1 MARHHF
7 KTNGLVS
14 STNPNGKSLLSKSF
28 ILRKKF
34 LSGNIT
40 EEELQELVESGQH
53 SDLVVSG
60 EIRTDT
66 PVDLNGR
73 FKTII
78 VFGKEMR
85 ISVEEH
91 NVHNTLITL

>member
-60 EIRTDT
+60 NIKIDT
-66 PVDLNGR
+66 PVKEDK
-73 FKTII
+73 FKTILI
-78 VFGKEMR
+78 FGKEMK
-85 ISVEEH
+85 ISIEEH
-91 NVHNTLITL
+91 KVHNTLITL

>member
-1 MARHHF
+1 MRHHF

-14 STNPNGKSLLSKSF
+14 STNPNGKSLLSKTF

-40 EEELQELVESGQH
+40 EEELKEFVESGQH

-60 EIRTDT
+60 SIKIDT
-66 PVDLNGR
+66 PVQENK

-78 VFGKEMR
+78 IYGKEMK

-91 NVHNTLITL
+91 KEHNTLICL

>member
-14 STNPNGKSLLSKSF
+14 STNPNGKSLLSKTF

-34 LSGNIT
+34 LNGTIT
-40 EEELQELVESGQH
+40 EEELKEFVESGQ
-53 SDLVVSG
+53 SADLVVSG
-60 EIRTDT
+60 QIKIDI
-66 PVDLNGR
+66 PVKEEK

-78 VFGKEMR
+78 VFGKEMK

-91 NVHNTLITL
+91 SIHNTLITL

>member
-7 KTNGLVS
+7 KTSGLVS
-14 STNPNGKSLLSKSF
+14 STRPDGKSFVAKSCS
-28 ILRKKF
+28 LRKKF
-34 LSGNIT
+34 LNGTIT
-40 EEELQELVESGQH
+40 EEELHELVESGNH

-60 EIRTDT
+60 KISIDT
-66 PVDLNGR
+66 PVHEEK
-73 FKTII
+73 FKTILI
-78 VFGKEMR
+78 FGREMK

>member
-1 MARHHF
+1 MRHHF

-14 STNPNGKSLLSKSF
+14 STTPNGKSLLSKTF

-34 LSGNIT
+34 LNGTIT
-40 EEELQELVESGQH
+40 EEELKEFVESGQH

-73 FKTII
+73 FKTILI
-78 VFGKEMR
+78 FVKEMR
-85 ISVEEH
+85 ISIEEH